1 MRTVWT
7 GLAIAAAVALGSV
20 AATALAQDGK
30 AGNTGSG
37 LGEKPALQ
45 GESWMGST
53 GSQDPALGERRTD
66 KQKNAVETKDQG
78 RIGKV
83 PDASKGETGLKGE
96 AGGSGADSAGS
107 GSAGRTTK

>member
-7 GLAIAAAVALGSV
+7 GLVIAAAVMLGS
-20 AATALAQDGK
+20 AASALAQDGK

-45 GESWMGST
+45 GESWFGT
-53 GSQDPALGERRTD
+53 GDQDNNRMGERRTD

-78 RIGKV
+78 PIGKV

-96 AGGSGADSAGS
+96 AGSSGSSGA
-107 GSAGRTTK
+107 TKN